1 MCLRSFVYNLYFSTF
16 RGTCRAPLEA
26 ANCGMNLAAFT
37 STFVGSLSGFPS
49 SISWQQKH
57 ATRRTNHQNTPKQS
71 WSSDIAI
78 HHQTKTVALV
88 WLEKGALSTFYCWPK
103 NANCQGELEWVQ
115 VQIKQRFTKR
125 FASWN
130 DVTEQSRPVP
140 SRGVE
145 TFSLLFFCT
154 SSCRHWK
161 NCNDLFWIIP
171 PVKISHVNNIVQF
184 SIAYETTLL
193 RYLSDVSHTKKNP
206 SRSFRQAWYT
216 CLLFKRCDSALA
228 IRLHGSQN
236 PKMVWTYFIPK
247 RFGSNWCW
255 IWMIPKIVGF
265 PPKSIPF

>member
-37 STFVGSLSGFPS
+37 STFVGSLSGFAS

-145 TFSLLFFCT
+145 HSRCCFFAPVAV
-154 SSCRHWK
+154 
-161 NCNDLFWIIP
+161 IIERTAMA
-171 PVKISHVNNIVQF
+171 F
-184 SIAYETTLL
+184 FE
-193 RYLSDVSHTKKNP
+193 
-206 SRSFRQAWYT
+206 
-216 CLLFKRCDSALA
+216 
-228 IRLHGSQN
+228 
-236 PKMVWTYFIPK
+236 
-247 RFGSNWCW
+247 
-255 IWMIPKIVGF
+255 
-265 PPKSIPF
+265 